1 MQLLLS
7 SWLFQGDL
15 HTLTL
20 IFVILLVFYMKCSY
34 FLSAVARGVAPL
46 ASWLLVANRFIFFS
60 YVVVVFIF
68 LITKEL
74 LSVGAVARGVAPL
87 DRWLLVAQ

>member
-1 MQLLLS
+1 MPVGFWWQ
-7 SWLFQGDL
+7 
-15 HTLTL
+15 
-20 IFVILLVFYMKCSY
+20 
-34 FLSAVARGVAPL
+34 
-46 ASWLLVANRFIFFS
+46 NRFIFFS

-87 DRWLLVAQ
+87 DRWLFVAQ